1 MRSKFKG
8 VALVAAIVV
17 SKYLLLEVWEYRTF
31 CHELSRNL
39 LHGIIIKVLSKT
51 FLTFSS
57 ELYIDD
63 QNFSIKIFF
72 KFHTT
77 CI

>member
-31 CHELSRNL
+31 CHKLSRNL
-39 LHGIIIKVLSKT
+39 LDGIIGKTDIKLLRSL
-51 FLTFSS
+51 LTS
-57 ELYIDD
+57 
-63 QNFSIKIFF
+63 FF
-72 KFHTT
+72 FRIHVECLKFHNLDAES
-77 CI
+77 